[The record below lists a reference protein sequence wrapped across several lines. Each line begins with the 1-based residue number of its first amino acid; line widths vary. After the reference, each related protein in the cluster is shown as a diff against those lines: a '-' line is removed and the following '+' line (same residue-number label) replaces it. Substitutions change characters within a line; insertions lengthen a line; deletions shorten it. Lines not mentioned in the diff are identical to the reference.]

1 MTTALSGPSF
11 VFYADRERRL
21 TVLEGG

>member
-1 MTTALSGPSF
+1 MTMDLTGPSRI
-11 VFYADRERRL
+11 FYADRERRL

>member
-1 MTTALSGPSF
+1 MTTVPLGPSF